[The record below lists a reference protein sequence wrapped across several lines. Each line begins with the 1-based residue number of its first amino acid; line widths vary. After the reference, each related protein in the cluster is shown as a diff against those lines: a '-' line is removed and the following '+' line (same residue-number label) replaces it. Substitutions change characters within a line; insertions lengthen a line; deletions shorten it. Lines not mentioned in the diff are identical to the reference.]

1 MVEIALGAWIST
13 EKLDKSKKML
23 SFFLGELVQSL
34 VHSELN
40 FEETIKFLAHAFYKT
55 NEVSP

>member
-13 EKLDKSKKML
+13 EKLL

-34 VHSELN
+34 VLGELN

-55 NEVSP
+55 SEVSP